1 MQVMKKNNIGPLYSE
16 TKKMKVF
23 WIKKKF
29 KTNKTNKTEKNNK
42 TIKRL
47 QRLCKYL

>member
-1 MQVMKKNNIGPLYSE
+1 MKKNNIGPLYSE

-47 QRLCKYL
+47 